1 MTPIGD
7 GDQQTRPQSHRPDS
21 HDERPS
27 DAFNYP
33 LRRKGTKDPAERSR
47 YGPSWHCMTRVG
59 LVLGA
64 GGIAGQAYQAG
75 VLAALEADLG
85 WDARTADL
93 IVGTSAGSITATL
106 LRGRVSARDLAAWT
120 TRTPLSVEGQLL
132 EDLFG
137 PQYPE
142 LEPFGASHVLR
153 RPSLPGPALVRRLLL
168 RPWQPPGVGL
178 LLTLLAPGRT
188 DVCQLLKPLRIV
200 EATGWPD
207 GNLWICAVRRRDG
220 RRVVFGRPGSPQAPL
235 HLAVSASCAVPGY
248 FAPVTIDGI
257 AYVDGGVH
265 SPTNAAV
272 LSRQDLDL
280 VIVVS
285 AMSGGQRIPTDVAG
299 MVRRHAGFRL
309 ALELRAL
316 RAAGLKVLLFEPDTA
331 VLGVMGNDWMSRDR
345 VDDITRAA
353 FTSAHTKARNPEV
366 RAAFRLGVPGGSAQ
380 PIPPQSA

>member
-1 MTPIGD
+1 MARI
-7 GDQQTRPQSHRPDS
+7 
-21 HDERPS
+21 
-27 DAFNYP
+27 
-33 LRRKGTKDPAERSR
+33 
-47 YGPSWHCMTRVG
+47 G

-93 IVGTSAGSITATL
+93 IVGTSAGSITGTL

-120 TRTPLSVEGQLL
+120 TRAPLSVEGQLL

-137 PQYPE
+137 HEYPE
-142 LEPFGASHVLR
+142 LEPFRVTQVLR

-188 DVCQLLKPLRIV
+188 DISQFLEPLQAV
-200 EATGWPD
+200 ESSGWQD

-220 RRVVFGRPGSPQAPL
+220 RRVVFGRPGSPPASL

-248 FAPVTIDGI
+248 FAPVMIDGI
-257 AYVDGGVH
+257 SYVDGGVH

-272 LSRQDLDL
+272 LARQDLDL
-280 VIVVS
+280 VVVVS
-285 AMSGGQRIPTDVAG
+285 PMSGANGVPADVAG
-299 MVRRHAGFRL
+299 VVRRHAGFRL
-309 ALELRAL
+309 GLELQAL
-316 RAAGLKVLLFEPDTA
+316 RAGGIDVLLFEPDTDVRA
-331 VLGVMGNDWMSRDR
+331 AMGNEWMSRER

-353 FTSAHTKARNPEV
+353 FASARSKARHPEV
-366 RAAFRLGVPGGSAQ
+366 RAAFRLGPIGGSERSV
-380 PIPPQSA
+380 PPQSA

>member
-1 MTPIGD
+1 M
-7 GDQQTRPQSHRPDS
+7 
-21 HDERPS
+21 
-27 DAFNYP
+27 
-33 LRRKGTKDPAERSR
+33 
-47 YGPSWHCMTRVG
+47 
-59 LVLGA
+59 GA

-93 IVGTSAGSITATL
+93 IVGTSAGSITGTL

-120 TRTPLSVEGQLL
+120 TRAPLSVEGHLL

-137 PQYPE
+137 HEYPE
-142 LEPFGASHVLR
+142 FEPFRLSHVLR
-153 RPSLPGPALVRRLLL
+153 RPALPGPALVRRLLL

-188 DVCQLLKPLRIV
+188 DISQFLRPLRAV
-200 EATGWPD
+200 ESPGWQD
-207 GNLWICAVRRRDG
+207 GNLWICTVRRRDG
-220 RRVVFGRPGSPQAPL
+220 RRVVFGRSGSPPASL
-235 HLAVSASCAVPGY
+235 HLAVSASCAIPGY

-272 LSRQDLDL
+272 LSRQDLD
-280 VIVVS
+280 VVVVVS
-285 AMSGGQRIPTDVAG
+285 PMSGAQGVPADVAG
-299 MVRRHAGFRL
+299 VVRRHAGFRL
-309 ALELRAL
+309 GLELQAL
-316 RAAGLKVLLFEPDTA
+316 RAAGLNVLLFEPDTA
-331 VLGVMGNDWMSRDR
+331 VLAAMGNEWMSRER

-353 FTSAHTKARNPEV
+353 FASARSKARDPEV
-366 RAAFRLGVPGGSAQ
+366 RAALRLGGPDGSAQ